1 MIQASANGTVFPAT
15 TWTAT
20 YSVTPMATGGGQTV
34 CVLNKTITIPGYKNL
49 QVSFFGTAGG
59 DFKELR
65 FIATTPG
72 STLSGSAKKQ

>member
-1 MIQASANGTVFPAT
+1 VISHDHGSLFNELRTIQLGNFR
-15 TWTAT
+15 
-20 YSVTPMATGGGQTV
+20 V
-34 CVLNKTITIPGYKNL
+34 CQILANL

>member
-1 MIQASANGTVFPAT
+1 VIQASANGTVFPAT